1 MSKKILLIILMALM
15 LGLAG
20 CAKTQNIQEA
30 AVPEPTLTVLAFE
43 WDETL
48 KIANLEDNACYWEER
63 FQEAVTEE
71 KFYEYEIKTDETGTK
86 YAALKGFKKEFQT
99 DFIENLRRFTKNSWS
114 IYFPETLEGIP
125 VKEISAYAFQ
135 NIDLGIYCTS
145 LKLSDELLF
154 LGEHCFENCGIK
166 NVIFD
171 RKTAG
176 QSALVIG
183 DGCFADN
190 EGLWGVY
197 INDTETHFG
206 TDVFAGC
213 AEKIYLCYNAKS
225 ESADNKLLQFAE
237 KNHLEAVEIPLYVS
251 KEPIVNY
258 PKTPYVLLPDVR
270 NFFYGDSAEDENFC
284 SFEFD
289 DNALDFGFPEH
300 HLPCGELCALDGSTD
315 ISASSELASS
325 DERYSARNLG
335 YPCRDT
341 VWAEGVSGYGIGES
355 ISIAGNYKYGDTWTG
370 DGSVYFL
377 EGDLEPDI
385 RDGYM
390 RYTEICVVNGYAKN
404 QKSWKENG
412 RVKEMLLY
420 VEDKPYAYLE
430 LEDTI
435 YPQYFSLPINDI
447 KTAEGVTIHFKFV
460 IEDVYPGTKYE
471 DTCLTGLE
479 VEFIGRRG
487 H

>member
-48 KIANLEDNACYWEER
+48 KRANLEDNACYWEER

-135 NIDLGIYCTS
+135 NIDLGSYCTS

-213 AEKIYLCYNAKS
+213 AEKYIYAIMPNQNL
-225 ESADNKLLQFAE
+225 
-237 KNHLEAVEIPLYVS
+237 
-251 KEPIVNY
+251 PII
-258 PKTPYVLLPDVR
+258 
-270 NFFYGDSAEDENFC
+270 NFF
-284 SFEFD
+284 
-289 DNALDFGFPEH
+289 
-300 HLPCGELCALDGSTD
+300 
-315 ISASSELASS
+315 
-325 DERYSARNLG
+325 NL
-335 YPCRDT
+335 
-341 VWAEGVSGYGIGES
+341 
-355 ISIAGNYKYGDTWTG
+355 
-370 DGSVYFL
+370 
-377 EGDLEPDI
+377 
-385 RDGYM
+385 
-390 RYTEICVVNGYAKN
+390 
-404 QKSWKENG
+404 QKKIIWK
-412 RVKEMLLY
+412 L
-420 VEDKPYAYLE
+420 
-430 LEDTI
+430 
-435 YPQYFSLPINDI
+435 
-447 KTAEGVTIHFKFV
+447 
-460 IEDVYPGTKYE
+460 
-471 DTCLTGLE
+471 
-479 VEFIGRRG
+479 
-487 H
+487 